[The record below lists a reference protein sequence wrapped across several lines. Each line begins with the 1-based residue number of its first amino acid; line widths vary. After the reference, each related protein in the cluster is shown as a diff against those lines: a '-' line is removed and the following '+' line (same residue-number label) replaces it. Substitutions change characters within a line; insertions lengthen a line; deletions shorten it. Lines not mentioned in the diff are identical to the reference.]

1 MLVPC
6 LQACEAFKAK
16 FMDIEGFAD
25 SSSASTLIYGFG
37 SPATASR
44 TSMSSAEQ
52 GSEWTDEHS
61 STYID
66 PEDEVR
72 EHHEACLHTQL
83 CLSLVIARD

>member
-1 MLVPC
+1 MLVAC

-16 FMDIEGFAD
+16 FMDIDGVAD
-25 SSSASTLIYGFG
+25 SLSASTLSYGFG
-37 SPATASR
+37 SPAIASR

-61 STYID
+61 STYKD

-72 EHHEACLHTQL
+72 EHREACFHTQT
-83 CLSLVIARD
+83 CLVVARDRR